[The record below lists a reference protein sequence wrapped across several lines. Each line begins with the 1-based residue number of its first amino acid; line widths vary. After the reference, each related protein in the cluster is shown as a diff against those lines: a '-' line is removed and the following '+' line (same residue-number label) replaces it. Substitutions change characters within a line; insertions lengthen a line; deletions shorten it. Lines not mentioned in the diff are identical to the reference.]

1 MKRNQKLTKRIL
13 YLLERDPGKAV
24 KELAQELKVN
34 RTFLSGYLEAME
46 DQGYLKSK
54 KIGPAKVYFENTGR
68 SG

>member
-1 MKRNQKLTKRIL
+1 MKRNQKLTARIL

-54 KIGPAKVYFENTGR
+54 KIGSVLSEFYEE
-68 SG
+68 